1 MGEIQKKYAYW
12 LVCFLKDGYRV
23 LRHLSA
29 VYASAEE
36 IYRLD
41 KKQLDQVPGLTE
53 EDVGDLLRH
62 RKIFDPDLE
71 WEKLKRRGISF
82 TDREEADYP
91 ARFLELAQPPYGV
104 FYRGKLPRQGEFCV
118 AVVGA
123 RMCSEYGRSIARDIA
138 RELGTKDVPVISGMA
153 RGIDAAG
160 HRGAL
165 ESGGDTYAVAGC
177 GVDICYPRYHQKL
190 YGDIIAQGGVISE
203 YPPGIQPLAWHF
215 PMRNRL
221 ISALSDVVVV
231 IEAKIRSGSLI
242 TADFALEQG
251 RDVYALPGR
260 VSDVLSG
267 GCNRLIAQGAGII
280 LSVDDFI
287 AELSLEAGRKMT
299 FCKEN
304 GESEKI
310 PLEKEEL
317 LVYSCLGLLPVGI
330 EEILMKTGL
339 EMRTAGRILASLQQK
354 NRIEEIYKNYYKII
368 T

>member
-1 MGEIQKKYAYW
+1 M
-12 LVCFLKDGYRV
+12 
-23 LRHLSA
+23 
-29 VYASAEE
+29 
-36 IYRLD
+36 
-41 KKQLDQVPGLTE
+41 
-53 EDVGDLLRH
+53 
-62 RKIFDPDLE
+62 
-71 WEKLKRRGISF
+71 
-82 TDREEADYP
+82 
-91 ARFLELAQPPYGV
+91 
-104 FYRGKLPRQGEFCV
+104 
-118 AVVGA
+118 
-123 RMCSEYGRSIARDIA
+123 
-138 RELGTKDVPVISGMA
+138 
-153 RGIDAAG
+153 
-160 HRGAL
+160 
-165 ESGGDTYAVAGC
+165 
-177 GVDICYPRYHQKL
+177 DICYPRYHQKL